1 MAGNEP
7 STIQWIQ
14 SLLEPGQLLLYGLSY
29 YIRVNLEAVFKKG
42 QLLAPILQT
51 GRLRDEA
58 FGRFWIAFSS
68 SRPDPKSE
76 SQSQSQPQHTPPP
89 LAPPPQI
96 TCSSDLIPSILA
108 HASGLVLDVGP
119 GTGTQLPLLRSPAIK
134 TIYGAEPCL
143 GLHDEL
149 RQRARTEGLAEKY
162 RVLGCSVAAEELVP
176 ALAKE
181 GLPVEGGEGKDRG
194 VFDSIICV
202 RVLCSVPNLNRTAK
216 DLYSLLKPGG
226 KLLVVEHVV
235 NLWRSSKGSLVARIA
250 QAVYGLLGWSW
261 FIGSCCLD
269 RDTEAALREAAAAD
283 GGWEVGDL
291 DRHFGSGP
299 LPYVSGVLVKRS

>member
-1 MAGNEP
+1 MIHHIP
-7 STIQWIQ
+7 K
-14 SLLEPGQLLLYGLSY
+14 
-29 YIRVNLEAVFKKG
+29 IRNIERTKLTATK
-42 QLLAPILQT
+42 A
-51 GRLRDEA
+51 A
-58 FGRFWIAFSS
+58 
-68 SRPDPKSE
+68 RPDPQ
-76 SQSQSQPQHTPPP
+76 SQSDQPQSQPQHTPPP
-89 LAPPPQI
+89 LSPPPQI

-108 HASGLVLDVGP
+108 HASGTVLDVGP

-149 RQRARTEGLAEKY
+149 REKARLEGLAEKY
-162 RVLGCSVAAEELVP
+162 RVLGCSVAADELVP
-176 ALAKE
+176 ALTKE
-181 GLPVEGGEGKDRG
+181 GLPVGGAQGKETGGGG

-202 RVLCSVPNLNRTAK
+202 RVLCSVPDLNRTVK
-216 DLYSLLKPGG
+216 DLYSLLRPGG

-235 NLWRSSKGSLVARIA
+235 NPWRSSKGSLVARIF
-250 QAVYGLLGWSW
+250 QAVYGWLGWSW

-283 GGWEVGDL
+283 GGWAVGDL

>member
-1 MAGNEP
+1 MAETAP

-14 SLLEPGQLLLYGLSY
+14 SLLEPGQLLLYGISY
-29 YIRVNLEAVFKKG
+29 YVRVNLEAVFKKG

-68 SRPDPKSE
+68 ARPDPQ
-76 SQSQSQPQHTPPP
+76 SQSQSQTSSQPQHTPPP
-89 LAPPPQI
+89 LSPPSQI
-96 TCSSDLIPSILA
+96 TCSSDLIPAILA
-108 HASGLVLDVGP
+108 HASGTVLDVGP

-149 RQRARTEGLAEKY
+149 RRKAGLEGLADRY
-162 RVLGCSVAAEELVP
+162 RVLGCSVAADELVP

-181 GLPVEGGEGKDRG
+181 GLPVGGQGG
-194 VFDSIICV
+194 AVFDSIICV
-202 RVLCSVPNLNRTAK
+202 RVLCSVPDVNRTAK

-235 NLWRSSKGSLVARIA
+235 NPWRSSKGSLVARLF

-269 RDTEAALREAAAAD
+269 RDTETALREAAAAD
-283 GGWEVGDL
+283 GGWAVGDL
-291 DRHFGSGP
+291 DRYFGSGP
-299 LPYVSGVLVKRS
+299 LPYISGVLVKRS

>member
-1 MAGNEP
+1 MAAKEP
-7 STIQWIQ
+7 STVQWTW
-14 SLLEPGQLLLYGLSY
+14 SLLEPGLLLLYGMSY
-29 YIRVNLEAVFKKG
+29 YARVNLEAVFKKG

-68 SRPDPKSE
+68 PTHPS
-76 SQSQSQPQHTPPP
+76 P
-89 LAPPPQI
+89 LSPPPQI

-119 GTGTQLPLLRSPAIK
+119 GTGTQLPLLRSPAIE
-134 TIYGAEPCL
+134 TIYGAEPCQ

-149 RQRARTEGLAEKY
+149 RERARAEGLAEKY
-162 RVLGCSVAAEELVP
+162 RVLGCSVAAKELVP

-181 GLPVEGGEGKDRG
+181 GLPAKDGEGNGKERG

-202 RVLCSVPNLNRTAK
+202 RVLCSVPDLNRTVK

-235 NLWRSSKGSLVARIA
+235 NPWRSSKGSLVARIA

-269 RDTEAALREAAAAD
+269 RDTETALREAAEVD